1 MLNKNQSNTEW
12 KKGLGTLQRRRPS
25 ERKFGKA
32 LGSIVLVICIIH
44 LIKEF
49 VQVLV
54 RRTAYFKNLVNYLE
68 LLLYSGSIY
77 YILPFLRGKGVTKPL
92 YEIGIMCIFLSWV
105 NVMFFLQRVPMF
117 RIYIV
122 MLLQVS
128 LSILKVCVVFST
140 IFMGF
145 LLTFYMLFIRQTSFS
160 NIGVSAAKTIVMMTG
175 EFDYDDILTGNLGK
189 RDAKKFPLVGFPTLS
204 YIVFIAF
211 LVFITL
217 AFSNLLIGLAVG
229 DIEKIREMATMTV
242 QKQQLDFIN
251 SIRGVVPINLMRRHM
266 TLKTYTEYLNKKT
279 WYQRAL
285 QSDDEQEKLF
295 ELRVKLMKF
304 ESSSNNNG
312 GSNKVG
318 RGA

>member
-1 MLNKNQSNTEW
+1 MLNKNESDDEW
-12 KKGLGTLQRRRPS
+12 KMGLDTLHSDRPS
-25 ERKFGKA
+25 EQHFGKA
-32 LGSIVLVICIIH
+32 LGSIVLAISIIH

-54 RRTAYFKNLVNYLE
+54 RRTAYFKSLVNYLE

-77 YILPFLRGKGVTKPL
+77 YILPFLRGKGVTNSL
-92 YEIGIMCIFLSWV
+92 YEVGIMCIFLSWV
-105 NVMFFLQRVPMF
+105 NVVFFLERVPMF

-122 MLLQVS
+122 MFLQVS
-128 LSILKVCVVFST
+128 FSILKVCVVFST

-145 LLTFYMLFIRQTSFS
+145 LLTFYMLLKRQTSFS
-160 NIGVSAAKTIVMMTG
+160 NVGISAVKTIVMMTG
-175 EFDYDDILTGNLGK
+175 EFDYDNILTGKLGK
-189 RDAKKFPLVGFPTLS
+189 RDVQKFPLIAFPTMS
-204 YIVFIAF
+204 YMVFIAF

-229 DIEKIREMATMTV
+229 DIENIRKMATMTV

-251 SIRGVVPINLMRRHM
+251 SIRGVVPINLMRKYM
-266 TLKTYTEYLNKKT
+266 TFKTYTDYLNKRT
-279 WYQRAL
+279 WYQRAS
-285 QSDDEQEKLF
+285 QSYDEQEKLF

-312 GSNKVG
+312 ASKKGSS
-318 RGA
+318 GA